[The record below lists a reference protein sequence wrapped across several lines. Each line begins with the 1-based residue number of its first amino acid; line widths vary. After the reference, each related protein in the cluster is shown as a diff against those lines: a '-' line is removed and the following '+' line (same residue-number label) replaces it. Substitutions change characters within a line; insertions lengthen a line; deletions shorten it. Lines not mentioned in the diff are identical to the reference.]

1 MPDFTKEKWT
11 DEYYDPD
18 HFGFETEAHSVTTR
32 DEDGY
37 ICLVA
42 FATSEAYARVIA
54 AVPEMCQLL
63 EDFCTIHSM
72 KLQARKDDNPPDF
85 VCAFIAE
92 EGVVNMAK
100 ELLAR
105 IKGAKENA

>member
-18 HFGFETEAHSVTTR
+18 HFGFESEAHSVTTV

-54 AVPEMCQLL
+54 SVPEMGQLL
-63 EDFCTIHSM
+63 MDFCTIHDM
-72 KLQARKDDNPPDF
+72 KIQARKDNDPTNF
-85 VCAFIAE
+85 ACAFIAE
-92 EGVVNMAK
+92 EGAVNMAK

-105 IKGAKENA
+105 IDDKEKK